1 MLSINANKSFSRN
14 TSNFSLQERHVSG
27 DAPIWAHCLSL
38 CSCRP
43 LDGLRLSA
51 WEDVRSFFMHAR
63 WAPRRER
70 ARVVAAPV
78 ATKMKGTPK
87 DMNGPVMFMPMMF
100 FIVFEIHA
108 T

>member
-1 MLSINANKSFSRN
+1 
-14 TSNFSLQERHVSG
+14 
-27 DAPIWAHCLSL
+27 
-38 CSCRP
+38 
-43 LDGLRLSA
+43 
-51 WEDVRSFFMHAR
+51 MHAR
-63 WAPRRER
+63 RSPRRAR
-70 ARVVAAPV
+70 VRVVAAPV